1 MKQEHKR
8 ELGQIIGE
16 LHSAQKIFKC
26 YRMGFDDLCK
36 AKDVG
41 LESHL
46 ECLEERPFQ
55 YKFSV
60 AYGRAYFCRCP
71 LRVFLAKKLK
81 K

>member
-8 ELGQIIGE
+8 ELEQIIDE
-16 LHSAQKIFKC
+16 LKCPEDFKC

-41 LESHL
+41 LQSHI

-55 YKFSV
+55 CKFSV
-60 AYGRAYFCRCP
+60 AYGRAYFCHCP
-71 LRVFLAKKLK
+71 LRVFIAKKLK